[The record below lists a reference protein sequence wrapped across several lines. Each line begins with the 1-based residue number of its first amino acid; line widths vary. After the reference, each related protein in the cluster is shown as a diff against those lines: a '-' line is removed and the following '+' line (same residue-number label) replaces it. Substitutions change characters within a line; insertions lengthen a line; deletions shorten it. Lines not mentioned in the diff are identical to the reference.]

1 MAVRRPKSASKKAAA
16 KRSPRKTA
24 RAAARPAPRPQRK
37 TEPETLRLR
46 SIEPALTV
54 ADLQRSIKF
63 YTEALGFFIGDRYTD
78 KGGALQG
85 VMLKA
90 GACEI
95 GLSQDDW
102 AKGRDRQRGGAMRIY
117 CTTVQDIDKLAARV
131 KAAGYQLTAQPHDQA
146 WGGRAFSV
154 ADPDDFQLPIYR
166 PDEKSGR

>member
-1 MAVRRPKSASKKAAA
+1 MAVRRRKSAAKKAAP
-16 KRSPRKTA
+16 KRAPRKTA
-24 RAAARPAPRPQRK
+24 RVAAKPALRPQRK
-37 TEPETLRLR
+37 TAPETLRLR

-54 ADLQRSIKF
+54 ADLPRSIKF

-85 VMLKA
+85 VTLKA
-90 GACEI
+90 GVCEI

-117 CTTVQDIDKLAARV
+117 CTTVQDVDQLAARV
-131 KAAGYQLTAQPHDQA
+131 KAAGYQLTAEPYEQP

-154 ADPDDFQLPIYR
+154 ADPDGFQLTIYR
-166 PDEKSGR
+166 QQEK

>member
-1 MAVRRPKSASKKAAA
+1 MAIRRRETGKKKAA
-16 KRSPRKTA
+16 KRSPRKTV
-24 RAAARPAPRPQRK
+24 RPAARPSKRPQRK

-46 SIEPALTV
+46 SIEPSLTV

-63 YTEALGFFIGDRYTD
+63 YSEALGFFISDRHTD
-78 KGGALQG
+78 KSGTLLG

-90 GACEI
+90 GVCEI

-131 KAAGYQLTAQPHDQA
+131 KAAGYQLTDDARDQA

-154 ADPDDFQLPIYR
+154 DDPDGFHLTIYR
-166 PDEKSGR
+166 PTE

>member
-1 MAVRRPKSASKKAAA
+1 MAVRKRKAALKKATTA
-16 KRSPRKTA
+16 KRPTRKTA
-24 RAAARPAPRPQRK
+24 RAARGAKRQKRK

-63 YTEALGFFIGDRYTD
+63 YSGALGFFIGDRYTD
-78 KGGALQG
+78 NGGTLQG

-90 GACEI
+90 GVCEI

-117 CTTVQDIDKLAARV
+117 CATVQDVDRLAARV
-131 KAAGYQLTAQPHDQA
+131 KAAGYQLTEEPHDQS

-154 ADPDDFQLPIYR
+154 DDPDGFHLTIYR
-166 PDEKSGR
+166 PNET